1 MCGIGA
7 WGGALGAPTRGA
19 VSRKPTEGEKNL
31 RLAPDAK
38 ISAPDSNQP
47 VIARSEATWQSVLLY
62 TARKH
67 TTVHKKTD
75 SHDQFANWSRNDRGG
90 LYMAFPFT

>member
-7 WGGALGAPTRGA
+7 GGAPTRGA
-19 VSRKPTEGEKNL
+19 VGVSRL
-31 RLAPDAK
+31 RERKIPRIAPDAK

-47 VIARSEATWQSVLLY
+47 VIARSEVTWQSVLLY

-67 TTVHKKTD
+67 TTVHKRD
-75 SHDQFANWSRNDRGG
+75 G
-90 LYMAFPFT
+90 FPRPVCELVSE